1 MQFTKLS
8 DFCDID
14 LLKFSPRT
22 KKRLSATC
30 ITAASP
36 AALPMGCAFP
46 LGHGGNDSARGL
58 WHHTPLCA
66 ESPRAKTFR
75 IGDLTK

>member
-14 LLKFSPRT
+14 LLKFSARRE
-22 KKRLSATC
+22 KRLSATC
-30 ITAASP
+30 NTAASP

-58 WHHTPLCA
+58 WRCAPLCA
-66 ESPRAKTFR
+66 KFPESKNLPTR
-75 IGDLTK
+75 